1 MSEPSRRCVQSSRM
15 TGEEGSQYYSA
26 LVVWLATL
34 TGDQPDETEDVSDG
48 VRMAK
53 ALHRL
58 DPDKVRLS
66 FNLSTQ
72 CY

>member
-1 MSEPSRRCVQSSRM
+1 MSEPSRRSVQPSRM

-34 TGDQPDETEDVSDG
+34 TGDQPDENEDVSDG

-66 FNLSTQ
+66 FNLCT
-72 CY
+72 

>member
-1 MSEPSRRCVQSSRM
+1 M

-34 TGDQPDETEDVSDG
+34 TGDQPDENEDVSDG

-58 DPDKVRLS
+58 DPDKVRLI
-66 FNLSTQ
+66 
-72 CY
+72 